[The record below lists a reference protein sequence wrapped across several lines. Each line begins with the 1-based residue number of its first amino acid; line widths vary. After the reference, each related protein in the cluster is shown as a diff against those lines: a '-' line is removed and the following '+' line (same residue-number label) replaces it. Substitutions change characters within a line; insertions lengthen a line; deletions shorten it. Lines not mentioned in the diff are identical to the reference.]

1 MDTGVTASIESE
13 PTSTDLVELYYERGW
28 RDGLPVVPQTQ
39 DKIDAM
45 STMSPETWSTY
56 HSHAPAS
63 SRSGH

>member
-28 RDGLPVVPQTQ
+28 RDGLPAVPPTQ

-45 STMSPETWSTY
+45 VAVLGGDPNE
-56 HSHAPAS
+56 
-63 SRSGH
+63 